1 MKKNLKFNLYKK
13 FKSSISNVG
22 ELFSTMPNDFEVVRK
37 DLFSLEFPA
46 SFGIST
52 RFIVSAARPKVT
64 NNVKEVPFKNIT
76 FFYKGKTKCEP
87 ITVKFRDCIGPS
99 VYRQLQLWQNMHTDF
114 LTGQGGYAATY
125 KQTLNLYIEDPLG
138 AVVQKFVLE
147 GCFISN
153 LDGGELNM
161 EDDGIA
167 EVTFELQYDTYRL
180 EF

>member
-1 MKKNLKFNLYKK
+1 MKDQNNNLVKPFQ
-13 FKSSISNVG
+13 SGIVNVG
-22 ELFSTMPNDFEVVRK
+22 ELFSSMPNDFEVVRK

-52 RFIVSAARPKVT
+52 RFIVTAGRPKVT
-64 NNVKEVPFKNIT
+64 NNSKEVPFKNIT
-76 FFYKGKTKCEP
+76 FFYKGKTKCDP
-87 ITVKFRDCIGPS
+87 ITVAFRDCIGPS

-125 KQTLNLYIEDPLG
+125 KQTLNLYVEDPLG
-138 AVVQKFVLE
+138 AVIQKFVLE
-147 GCFISN
+147 GCFMTD
-153 LDGGELNM
+153 LDGGELSM

-167 EVTFELQYDTYRL
+167 QVKFTLQYDTYRM